1 MAAETAAYDE
11 IADSYESEFLRGTAA
26 RAKPGHPTRLGGL
39 LRDLLGEGTGP
50 CLEIG
55 CGTGIHAA
63 AVAAAGWTPVGVDL
77 SAGMLRHARGRLP
90 AAQADAARLP
100 VREGA
105 VPAALA
111 VMVHTDM
118 PHYPGVL
125 REAARVLRPGGRLV
139 HIGLHPCF
147 FGAFAD
153 RDDPA
158 AVVIR
163 PGYRDGGWTARR
175 DAGGEGVRARAG
187 AAHLPL
193 PDFVHAF
200 LEAGLALERLAE
212 HSEPTPTILAVR
224 ASKANAGGRL
234 AR

>member
-1 MAAETAAYDE
+1 M
-11 IADSYESEFLRGTAA
+11 
-26 RAKPGHPTRLGGL
+26 
-39 LRDLLGEGTGP
+39 
-50 CLEIG
+50 
-55 CGTGIHAA
+55 
-63 AVAAAGWTPVGVDL
+63 GWAPVGVDL

-90 AAQADAARLP
+90 VAQADATRLP
-100 VREGA
+100 FRDA
-105 VPAALA
+105 SLPAAVA

-118 PHYPGVL
+118 PQYPAVL
-125 REAARVLRPGGRLV
+125 HEAARVLRPGGRLV

-153 RDDPA
+153 RADLT

-163 PGYRDGGWTARR
+163 PGYRDSGWTGRR

-200 LEAGLALERLAE
+200 LEAGLALDRLAE
-212 HSEPTPTILAVR
+212 HGEPTPSILALC
-224 ASKANAGGRL
+224 ATKPPSGGRL
-234 AR
+234 A